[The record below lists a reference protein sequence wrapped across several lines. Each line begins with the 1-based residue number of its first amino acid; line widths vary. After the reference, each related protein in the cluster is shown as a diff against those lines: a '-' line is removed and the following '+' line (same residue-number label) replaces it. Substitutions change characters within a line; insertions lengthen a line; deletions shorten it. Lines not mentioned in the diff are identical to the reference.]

1 VTVAA
6 ASAAAVAAPER
17 RPWGRALGWL
27 ALLGPFF
34 FISYGAA
41 NWLAAQRSDVG
52 AIFFAWERAIPFL
65 PWTILPY
72 WSIDALYGLSFFVC
86 TSRAEVDLHG
96 KRLLTAQLGAVI
108 CFILFPLRFAFARPA
123 PGGLAG
129 DLFDALMSFDRPF
142 NQAPS
147 LHIALLVIL
156 WALYA
161 RHVPHWARWPLH
173 LWFAVI
179 GASVLTTYQHHFID
193 VPTGA
198 LLGFFCLWLWPD
210 GAPSPIAGAA
220 FASDG
225 KRRRLALAYAAA
237 AAVLAGLAL
246 ASGGAGLW
254 LLWGTVALALVA
266 ANYGLLGAAGFQK
279 RGDGQMSLAARW
291 LLAPY
296 LFGAWINSRLWTRR
310 NPDAVAIA
318 GDVWLGRLPSRRDA
332 GRYVTVFD
340 LAAELPGH
348 PDHGGYHALPLL
360 DLVVPEP
367 ERLHQVAAGI
377 ENALGLGPVLVCCAL
392 GHSRSAAGIAAWLLC
407 SGRIATAAEAV
418 VLIRRA
424 APRIVLDE
432 RAHAAIEAAA
442 GRRP

>member
-1 VTVAA
+1 VTLAA
-6 ASAAAVAAPER
+6 ASAAAAPPER

-52 AIFFAWERAIPFL
+52 AIFFDWERAIPFL

-72 WSIDALYGLSFFVC
+72 WSIDALYGLSVFVC
-86 TSRAEVDLHG
+86 ANRAELDLHA
-96 KRLLTAQLGAVI
+96 KRLLTAQLGAVS
-108 CFILFPLRFAFARPA
+108 CFVLFPLRFAFARPA

-161 RHVPHWARWPLH
+161 RHAPRWARWPLH
-173 LWFAVI
+173 LWFVAI

-198 LLGFFCLWLWPD
+198 LLGFLCLWLWPE
-210 GAPSPIAGAA
+210 GAPSPLAGAA
-220 FASDG
+220 FAPDG
-225 KRRRLALAYAAA
+225 KRRRLALVYAVGAAA
-237 AAVLAGLAL
+237 TAVLAL

-266 ANYGLLGAAGFQK
+266 ANYGLLGADGFQK
-279 RGDGQMSLAARW
+279 RDDGKMSLAARS

-296 LFGAWINSRLWTRR
+296 LAGAWINSRLWTRR
-310 NPDAVAIA
+310 HPDAVAIA
-318 GDVWLGRLPSRRDA
+318 ADVWLGRLPSRRDA
-332 GRYVTVFD
+332 GRYAAVFD

-348 PDHGGYHALPLL
+348 PAHAGYRALPLL
-360 DLVVPEP
+360 DLVPPEP
-367 ERLHQVAAGI
+367 GRLRQVAAGV
-377 ENALGLGPVLVCCAL
+377 EAALGLGPVLVCCAL
-392 GHSRSAAGIAAWLLC
+392 GYSRSAAGIAAWLLC
-407 SGRIATAAEAV
+407 SGRTASAAEAV
-418 VLIRRA
+418 ALIRRA
-424 APRIVLDE
+424 APRIVLD
-432 RAHAAIEAAA
+432 RHAHAAIETAA
-442 GRRP
+442 GRPS